1 MKMRVINFQK
11 VVFSLLLLVTT
22 AILGCGSNSE
32 TAKTPPTKN
41 SQPSTTVSPPSSP
54 VANKTDSIKFK
65 QEGGGEAFEL
75 KSRSDGAKLVDKTD
89 KELAKFNL
97 DEKQKIKI
105 KDSQDQVLGYV
116 VTKNGYW
123 KLENAEQN
131 KELFILRYQSDGDY
145 KLEDGSNQEIYRIK
159 VRDYGLEIESPSKK
173 SLYKVKI
180 KDGKTS
186 LRNASDRTVIYTK
199 SQITPIAIACFGFDV
214 LSKEQKAALAYAV
227 NRSGGK

>member
-1 MKMRVINFQK
+1 MRVANFQK
-11 VVFSLLLLVTT
+11 VIFSLLLLVTT
-22 AILGCGSNSE
+22 TLCGCGGDKQ
-32 TAKTPPTKN
+32 TTKIAPT
-41 SQPSTTVSPPSSP
+41 SSPQPTTTVSPKSSP

-75 KSRSDGAKLVDKTD
+75 KFRPDGAKLVDKTD

-97 DEKQKIKI
+97 DDKQKIKI
-105 KDSQDQVLGYV
+105 KDSKDQVLGYV
-116 VTKNGYW
+116 VTNSGYW
-123 KLENAEQN
+123 KLENAEQ
-131 KELFILRYQSDGDY
+131 KQELFILRHQSDGDY
-145 KLEDGSNQEIYRIK
+145 KLEDGSNREIYRIK
-159 VRDYGLEIESPSKK
+159 IRDYGLEIESPSKK